1 MAGTGL
7 VAHLFPGQGAQAVG
21 MGRDLYDGFAA
32 ARDVFEQ
39 ADTTLGFSLS
49 AVCFE
54 GPEEELR
61 KTVNAQPALL
71 TVSYACLVAARE
83 TGKLPEAAYV
93 AGHSLGEY
101 TALTAAGI
109 LDFAD
114 TVKLARERGRL
125 MFEAGLERPG
135 TMAAVIG
142 LDQQVLEDVCRETDT
157 VIANINCPGQLVIS
171 GATDNVASAVELAEA
186 KGASRVVP
194 LQVSGAFHS
203 RLMQP
208 AVDGMAELLPTIS
221 FRDPVI
227 PVVANTSGQPL
238 TNGEAVQTELLDQL
252 SSSVQ
257 WQRTIEFM
265 IASGVGSV
273 IEIGPGKVLSGLM
286 RRIDRDIETTNIGD
300 AEAVTNL
307 TNTD

>member
-1 MAGTGL
+1 MAGTGQ

-39 ADTTLGFSLS
+39 ADAALDFSLS

-61 KTVNAQPALL
+61 KTVNAQPALV
-71 TVSYACLVAARE
+71 TVSYACLVTARE

-101 TALTAAGI
+101 TALAAAGV

-125 MFEAGLERPG
+125 MYQAGLERPG

-142 LDQQVLEDVCRETDT
+142 LDQEILEEVCRETDT

-171 GATDNVASAVELAEA
+171 GAVDNVARAVELAQE

-203 RLMQP
+203 RLMEP
-208 AVDGMAELLPTIS
+208 AVDGMRELLPTIS
-221 FRDPVI
+221 FRDPVVPI
-227 PVVANTSGQPL
+227 VANTSGQPL
-238 TNGEAVQTELLDQL
+238 TSGEAVRTELLDQL
-252 SSSVQ
+252 STSVQ
-257 WQRTIEFM
+257 GQRTIEFM

-286 RRIDRDIETTNIGD
+286 RRIDRDVETTNIGD

-307 TNTD
+307 ANAG